1 MAVTNV
7 HPIRSTL
14 AKAVEYIINPDKTE
28 SLAMCYI
35 EECVN
40 KPTEKRFIFYL
51 WDRKNKWYNSRTLI
65 MDEALLVNH
74 LMYNNPQ
81 MLQKL
86 LDECTLYGFVK
97 RRVKEYCNA
106 VDQQTEKLCKA
117 DKEMQLALAQ
127 GNTEQYAELEK
138 NNRLRAEE
146 MSKLVLYAA

>member
-1 MAVTNV
+1 MKKTKKIYSKTMAN
-7 HPIRSTL
+7 S
-14 AKAVEYIINPDKTE
+14 

-127 GNTEQYAELEK
+127 GNTEQCAELEK